1 MTLCGRWA
9 SGWWTRQ
16 PGQLLDGVAWER
28 RARQDRLMQ
37 TPATFEV
44 LCEIEPP
51 TTPDLGVVR
60 EQIAVLQPWCDAFL
74 VPDSHLGRATVSSI
88 AVAHEVA
95 YLQGRA
101 VACLNARDRN
111 LLGFRRDLLTA
122 RAYGIRELLFVY
134 GDQPSEGDRA
144 PMTVRRMLAEV
155 KDFAPDVRVGVAADL
170 TRPLPDWKR
179 DADFLCIQLSLD
191 ALAVEQWCQDTG
203 FDGRIYAGV
212 VVFASD
218 KMAVRLMDRIP
229 GLVVPKALIHALAED
244 STAGVAAAI
253 EMVLNLKES
262 GVVHGAHLVPGRRF
276 RETAKLLSQID
287 L

>member
-1 MTLCGRWA
+1 
-9 SGWWTRQ
+9 
-16 PGQLLDGVAWER
+16 
-28 RARQDRLMQ
+28 MQ
-37 TPATFEV
+37 TPTTFEV

-60 EQIAVLQPWCDAFL
+60 EQIAVLLPWCDAFL

-111 LLGFRRDLLTA
+111 LLGLRRDLLTA

-155 KDFAPDVRVGVAADL
+155 KEFAPDVRVGVAADL
-170 TRPLPDWKR
+170 TKPLPDWKR
-179 DADFLCIQLSLD
+179 DADFLCIQLSFD

-229 GLVVPKALIHALAED
+229 GLVVPKALIHALAGD

-253 EMVLNLKES
+253 EMVMNLKES
-262 GVVHGAHLVPGRRF
+262 GAVDGAHLVPGRRF